1 MKKLT
6 PEQKQE
12 LLQRYADGWKIGFLA
27 DEYGITAKAVEQ
39 HAYKNGVKRSA
50 AYIRE
55 VNRNTARMQTDTA
68 RDAAIVEAV
77 KSGATDRQ
85 IAAQFNITRQRVS
98 QIAKHGGIHRPRG
111 APRRRVAKACEVCS
125 EPHLNQKYCSRQ
137 CADIAKRR
145 QSDGAR

>member
-12 LLQRYADGWKIGFLA
+12 LLQRYADGWKIGLLA

-55 VNRNTARMQTDTA
+55 VNRKQTDTA

-85 IAAQFNITRQRVS
+85 VAAQFNITRQRVS
-98 QIAKHGGIHRPRG
+98 QIAKRGGIRRPTG
-111 APRRRVAKACEVCS
+111 APTRRVAKACELCS
-125 EPHLNQKYCSRQ
+125 EPHFNQKYCSRQ
-137 CADIAKRR
+137 CAGIARRR